1 MEAKSK
7 IPHKQQD
14 SNKKVLHALHLF
26 LLTGELITKC
36 WQQKVLFMDHLPHLI
51 LFLKR
56 LLNKST
62 MNSRIKQKEYKKQR
76 NLKIF

>member
-14 SNKKVLHALHLF
+14 LNKKVLHVLHLF
-26 LLTGELITKC
+26 LSTGELITKC
-36 WQQKVLFMDHLPHLI
+36 WQQKVLFMDHLPPLI
-51 LFLKR
+51 LFLKH

-62 MNSRIKQKEYKKQR
+62 MNSKIK
-76 NLKIF
+76 